1 MCCNCFLFFFFRR
14 ALFYASKKSIR
25 VYLKTVAIKFFCILQ
40 VPFENAVK
48 SVMEQLK
55 KIAEGD
61 YVPTST
67 EKRRLGAIVYAGVS
81 LPITEIHGLLSDVSD
96 PGPSKIFIFS

>member
-1 MCCNCFLFFFFRR
+1 M
-14 ALFYASKKSIR
+14 
-25 VYLKTVAIKFFCILQ
+25 AINFFCISQ

-55 KIAEGD
+55 KVAEGD

-67 EKRRLGAIVYAGVS
+67 EKRQLGAIVYAGVS
-81 LPITEIHGLLSDVSD
+81 LPISEIHGLLNDVSD
-96 PGPSKIFIFS
+96 PGPSKIFVFS